1 MEQRQ
6 APFRVETGA
15 LDDGRRHGRQLV
27 VGVVGW
33 VIVVV
38 LIAWLVLRADDIE
51 VRVTLFLVT
60 AAVVIALLW
69 TSVAVELF
77 RPLLI
82 RGRRRHPAPLSA
94 EAPHDALGRP
104 IDPDGAEE
112 LAGEFSIE
120 QDGGVRRYLSVAS
133 SP

>member
-15 LDDGRRHGRQLV
+15 LDDGRNRGRQVVIGILGWVLV
-27 VGVVGW
+27 VAL
-33 VIVVV
+33 IV
-38 LIAWLVLRADDIE
+38 WLALKADEVE
-51 VRVTLFLVT
+51 VRVTLFLLF

-82 RGRRRHPAPLSA
+82 RARRRHPAPVSTDAL
-94 EAPHDALGRP
+94 HDALGRA
-104 IDPDGAEE
+104 IDPDGAAE
-112 LAGEFSIE
+112 LTGEFSIE
-120 QDGGVRRYLSVAS
+120 EDGGVRRYLPAARLL
-133 SP
+133 